1 MSPFAPVQ
9 ALAFDETLTYSQRM
23 RELALT
29 ARRTAGKSELA
40 AVLSQFEAAGG
51 DGPRIALHMAMAAHD
66 VAYVERALTGP
77 DMTLRRAA
85 LRAARTLPISD
96 TAIVAALTD
105 APTELRRA
113 IYRTLRHTGRTGA
126 ADEILP
132 EVREQWGDREA
143 AALLPACSAAVV
155 ARLLPELLH
164 CVSAW
169 RAIGRR
175 HPRALLDAI
184 DGGPQAA
191 VDYQWWRRY
200 RRGIAETA
208 PLEPERVL
216 NALDRHRKFQWCG
229 ELPTVALRALLRCDA
244 IRTARLAAINPRYY
258 SDDGPALLLTHRPA
272 LPAATLAE
280 FITLW
285 HLPQALPKVPP
296 SLREQVFDAVA
307 ARDSRRAGDIT
318 TMPALGWLPPH
329 RAAAEARR
337 ALEWHG
343 SVWHSSRRRL
353 DDPAIPL
360 TLTSYLPFAEAVGAL
375 SEAAYGG
382 EARHRARARVLLIEC
397 ASRTDDP
404 AVLRN
409 VLTEIARRTRQDQ
422 DPLRAEVLEALS
434 LLRIRLLEDGLVP
447 AFSVL
452 TEAVVQAHDTSDR
465 SMFALRRLA
474 ARVVQHADPN
484 AVPLLM
490 DWAFDCFAKLI
501 ARFDTAA
508 LDRNPDG
515 PERNTRRR
523 RRRAQARPTPWSRF
537 RLDRVL
543 PRGTET
549 RLLAALE
556 PQLRARRERQDASLA
571 RALIQSLGA
580 RGAELTELQADLRA
594 HEERN
599 HEFRRSLWDRAWF
612 AELARCDERLFEL
625 LIEDPQASLSRDSLW
640 RSVTR
645 ERSDLLL
652 AALAAL
658 RGIEPGWVPMV
669 TGTQAVRWTV
679 SQRDAVRNAVTDAAN
694 DAAQPVNTR
703 LQAVRSLGRI
713 PGSLPSLRELASHE
727 DIVIAEAALDAMARI
742 GEAEVMATLLD
753 HAGGSTSAAAVAAM
767 SRCARSVPPSRLG
780 PLLMAAAEPGHKIT
794 VRKQSVRLLDR
805 HRAASVDFL
814 LHQWNQPDLHRD
826 VRVALAAALQRRPED
841 PRTLDA
847 LLEAAVPGAP
857 ELLIRTLCQTGPS
870 HYAPADRPRYAALS
884 RKLLTVST
892 DPGVRF
898 RTTCSF
904 TIWARWYDGRFT
916 DLIAAVGDPADPQG
930 DDSLTIML
938 ALLDSG
944 VIGDEILPVL
954 DRLLTVPRDDRARS
968 RVRAIVDRVTRLIA
982 DQQRPGNPQTEA
994 ADQQPPGS
1002 PQPADQEPPGSPQPA
1017 DQEPPGSPQP
1027 QVADQRPGSPQPQAA
1042 DAARRRLAEGVRQ
1055 RLAAHPLY
1063 LPYSAAVTLA
1073 LLPAPTDTASA
1084 RELAAGL
1091 VALAGVLAD
1100 RPIHIGDLAR
1110 SGLPSH
1116 FTQGRRQIEAGLI
1129 LPSATALADDHLL
1142 SAQLIAMHLV
1152 ERWGPTTD
1160 WSPPWRRVLDRLR
1173 GSGHLEVEQRA
1184 WDVNPGV

>member
-1 MSPFAPVQ
+1 
-9 ALAFDETLTYSQRM
+9 M

-29 ARRTAGKSELA
+29 ARRTAGESELA
-40 AVLSQFEAAGG
+40 AVLSQFEAGGG

-66 VAYVERALTGP
+66 VAYIERVLAGP
-77 DMTLRRAA
+77 DMTVRRAA

-96 TAIVAALTD
+96 AAIVAALAD

-143 AALLPACSAAVV
+143 AALLPACSTAVV

-175 HPRALLDAI
+175 HPRELLNAI
-184 DGGPQAA
+184 DGGPQVAI
-191 VDYQWWRRY
+191 DYQWWRHY

-208 PLEPERVL
+208 PLEPEHVL
-216 NALDRHRKFQWCG
+216 NVLDRHRNSQWCG
-229 ELPTVALRALLRCDA
+229 ELPAVALRALLRCDA
-244 IRTARLAAINPRYY
+244 LRTARLAAVDPRYH
-258 SDDGPALLLTHRPA
+258 SDDCPALLLAHRPA
-272 LPAATLAE
+272 LPVATIAE
-280 FITLW
+280 FTTLW
-285 HLPQALPKVPP
+285 QLPRALPKVPP

-318 TMPALGWLPPH
+318 TMPALGLLPPR

-360 TLTSYLPFAEAVGAL
+360 TLTSYLPFAEAVGPL

-382 EARHRARARVLLIEC
+382 EARYRARARVLLIEC

-404 AVLRN
+404 AVLRD
-409 VLTEIARRTRQDQ
+409 VLIEIARRTRQDQ
-422 DPLRAEVLEALS
+422 DPLRAEVLEALG
-434 LLRIRLLEDGLVP
+434 LLRIRLLQDGLVP
-447 AFSVL
+447 AFSML
-452 TEAVVQAHDTSDR
+452 TEAVVQAHDSSDR

-474 ARVVQHADPN
+474 ARVVQHADTS

-490 DWAFDCFAKLI
+490 DWAFDCFAQLI

-515 PERNTRRR
+515 PERGTRRR
-523 RRRAQARPTPWSRF
+523 RRRTQARPTPWFRF
-537 RLDRVL
+537 RFDRVL

-556 PQLRARRERQDASLA
+556 PQLRAQREQHNTSLA

-580 RGAELTELQADLRA
+580 RGAQLTELQTELRA
-594 HEERN
+594 NEERD

-612 AELARCDERLFEL
+612 AELARCDERLSEL
-625 LIEDPQASLSRDSLW
+625 LIADPRASSSPDGLW
-640 RSVTR
+640 RSVAR

-652 AALAAL
+652 VTLAAL
-658 RGIEPGWVPMV
+658 RRTEPGWVPTI

-679 SQRDAVRNAVTDAAN
+679 SQRDAVRTAVTDTAN

-703 LQAVRSLGRI
+703 LRAVRALGRI
-713 PGSLPSLRELASHE
+713 PGGLPSLRELASHE

-742 GEAEVMATLLD
+742 GGAEVMATLLD
-753 HAGGSTSAAAVAAM
+753 HAGGSMSAAAVAAM
-767 SRCARSVPPSRLG
+767 SRCAGSVPPSRLG

-814 LHQWNQPDLHRD
+814 LRQWNQPDLHRD

-870 HYAPADRPRYAALS
+870 FYAPADRPRYAVLS
-884 RKLLTVST
+884 RRLLTAST

-898 RTTCSF
+898 RTTRSF
-904 TIWARWYDGRFT
+904 TAWARWYDGRFT
-916 DLIAAVGDPADPQG
+916 DLIAAVGDPADPRG
-930 DDSLTIML
+930 EDSLTILL

-954 DRLLTVPRDDRARS
+954 DRLLTVPRDDTARS
-968 RVRAIVDRVTRLIA
+968 RVRVVADRVTRLIT
-982 DQQRPGNPQTEA
+982 DQQRPG
-994 ADQQPPGS
+994 G
-1002 PQPADQEPPGSPQPA
+1002 
-1017 DQEPPGSPQP
+1017 PQP
-1027 QVADQRPGSPQPQAA
+1027 QTANV
-1042 DAARRRLAEGVRQ
+1042 ARRRLAEAVRQ
-1055 RLAAHPLY
+1055 RLAAYPLY
-1063 LPYSAAVTLA
+1063 LEYSASVTLA
-1073 LLPAPTDTASA
+1073 LLPMPTDMASA

-1091 VALAGVLAD
+1091 VALAGVLAE
-1100 RPIHIGDLAR
+1100 RPVHVGDLVR
-1110 SGLPSH
+1110 NGLPRH
-1116 FTQGRRQIEAGLI
+1116 FTWSRRRIDADLI
-1129 LPSATALADDHLL
+1129 LPSATALTDDGRL
-1142 SAQLIAMHLV
+1142 SAQLMAMYLV
-1152 ERWGPTTD
+1152 ETWGPMTG
-1160 WSPPWRRVLDRLR
+1160 WAPPWRLLLDRLR
-1173 GSGHLEVEQRA
+1173 GSGHIEVEQRA
-1184 WDVNPGV
+1184 WDANPRA